1 MKLCCRGFFFY
12 NSSMPCVRNVISAVI
27 LLNVLVL
34 PGAVAQ
40 RAPAATAARILLL
53 PRQVVAGDRATLA
66 VLDVNGRLTPG
77 VEVHFSNGEKYKTD
91 ATGRARFVAP
101 LNPGVIFGSLPRRA
115 GKIAVTILPAAETSA
130 PSVQIVRAPKV
141 ASISDRF
148 EISGA
153 GFCGD
158 ADANHVTIAGND
170 AIVVASS
177 PVSLVL
183 LAPLEQEPGPASVKV
198 TCGQQSSPEF
208 AITLVSLELKADS
221 SPLSPGEHRELTVQ
235 IRGTA
240 APVTLEA
247 RNLAPN
253 VATLTGGVSAHAI
266 SSGGRENQAR
276 FEVTGKERGS
286 FLISIHLV
294 PTPAAV
300 HPFVRAIP

>member
-1 MKLCCRGFFFY
+1 M
-12 NSSMPCVRNVISAVI
+12 
-27 LLNVLVL
+27 
-34 PGAVAQ
+34 
-40 RAPAATAARILLL
+40 
-53 PRQVVAGDRATLA
+53 
-66 VLDVNGRLTPG
+66 
-77 VEVHFSNGEKYKTD
+77 
-91 ATGRARFVAP
+91 
-101 LNPGVIFGSLPRRA
+101 
-115 GKIAVTILPAAETSA
+115 
-130 PSVQIVRAPKV
+130 

-148 EISGA
+148 ELSGS

-158 ADANHVTIAGND
+158 ADANHVSVGGKD
-170 AIVVASS
+170 AIVLASS
-177 PVSLVL
+177 PVFLVL

-198 TCGQQSSPEF
+198 TCGQQSSQEF

-221 SPLSPGEHRELTVQ
+221 SPLSPGEHRALTVQ

-247 RNLAPN
+247 RNLAPT
-253 VATLTGGVSAHAI
+253 VATLTGGVSVHAI

-300 HPFVRAIP
+300 HALAHARPE